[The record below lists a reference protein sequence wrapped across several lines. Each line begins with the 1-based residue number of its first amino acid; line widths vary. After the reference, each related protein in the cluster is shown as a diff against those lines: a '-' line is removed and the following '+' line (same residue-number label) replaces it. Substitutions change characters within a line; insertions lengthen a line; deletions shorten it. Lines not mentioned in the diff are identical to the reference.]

1 MFLYLSLLKIKLK
14 RCWTIDVCMGNF
26 HCNHLCLR
34 FAFRDLFTF
43 NPSVDRAPAISYV
56 VCTM

>member
-1 MFLYLSLLKIKLK
+1 MSVWVIFI
-14 RCWTIDVCMGNF
+14 II
-26 HCNHLCLR
+26 HLCLR

-43 NPSVDRAPAISYV
+43 NPSVDLDPAISYV